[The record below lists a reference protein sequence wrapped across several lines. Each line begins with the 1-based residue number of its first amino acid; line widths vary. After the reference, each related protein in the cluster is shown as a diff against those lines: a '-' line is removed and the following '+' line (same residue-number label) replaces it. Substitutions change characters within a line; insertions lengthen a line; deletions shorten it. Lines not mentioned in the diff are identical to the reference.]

1 MKLKVKYKK
10 AVPLDGIGT
19 WGDAEVT
26 IKFKGDR
33 QTVKKLLNVVY
44 GAFSVADTG
53 TGDSK

>member
-1 MKLKVKYKK
+1 MNLKVKYKK

-33 QTVKKLLNVVY
+33 HIVKKLLNVLY
-44 GAFSVADTG
+44 GTFSVDNTG
-53 TGDSK
+53 TGEVK